1 MLKEKLGEW
10 FVNLSD
16 EERAKYGGLNVD
28 TLVDQLMSVEELES
42 EDTNERGKK
51 KIKNDRKTDSSKR
64 SSYFNR

>member
-28 TLVDQLMSVEELES
+28 TLVDQLMRVEELES
-42 EDTNERGKK
+42 EDTNEREKK

-64 SSYFNR
+64 IKLF